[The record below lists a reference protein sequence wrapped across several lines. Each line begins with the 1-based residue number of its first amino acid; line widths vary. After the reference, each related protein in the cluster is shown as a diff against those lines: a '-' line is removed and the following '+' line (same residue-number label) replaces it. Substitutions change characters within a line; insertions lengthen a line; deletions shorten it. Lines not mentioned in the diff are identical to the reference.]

1 MKNSSRIFNG
11 CRVEGSFGLLV
22 TNPNPNVK
30 RRIRSKAN
38 GTVLG
43 AAGAHTWDIT
53 FDFDGNLKTV
63 NSRSLVVVPVDSGI
77 PLDEE
82 KISNSKNVSCR
93 DRLNLQLYRCAY

>member
-82 KISNSKNVSCR
+82 TISNAKYANYHN
-93 DRLNLQLYRCAY
+93 RLNL

>member
-82 KISNSKNVSCR
+82 TISNAKYVSYHN
-93 DRLNLQLYRCAY
+93 RLNLQLYRCAY